1 MYANGFRN
9 SFTLLHGVLFTFPS
23 QYLFTIGLSGVFS
36 LTGWSRLI
44 RAEFLVIRV
53 TQDTAMA
60 QLTSNTG
67 LSPSTVGLSNPLPLM
82 SLRQCRGPTTP
93 SVPRHWRFGLFP
105 GRSPL
110 LGESLLFSF
119 PAGTKMFQFPALAPA
134 WQVTGLQPDRLS
146 HSEILGSKV
155 ICT

>member
-9 SFTLLHGVLFTFPS
+9 FFTPLHGVLFTFPS
-23 QYLFTIGLSGVFS
+23 QYLFAIGLSGVFS
-36 LTGWSRLI
+36 LTGWSRQF

-53 TQDTAMA
+53 TQDTAMTE
-60 QLTSNTG
+60 LTSNTG
-67 LSPSTVGLSNPLPLM
+67 LSPSVVGLSNPLPLV

-93 SVPRHWRFGLFP
+93 ILPQQGGFGLFP

-119 PAGTKMFQFPALAPA
+119 PSGTKMFQFPELAPA
-134 WQVTGLQPDRLS
+134 IAGDRPS
-146 HSEILGSKV
+146 A
-155 ICT
+155 